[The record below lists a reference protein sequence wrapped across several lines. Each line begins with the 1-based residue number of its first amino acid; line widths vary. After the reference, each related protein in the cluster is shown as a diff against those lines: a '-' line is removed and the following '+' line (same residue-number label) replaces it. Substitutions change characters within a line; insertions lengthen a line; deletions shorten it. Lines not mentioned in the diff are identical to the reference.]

1 MPMDTK
7 AVLFDLDGTLVD
19 SLPDI
24 HAGVCALAQRRG
36 LPQPP
41 IEDVAAMI
49 GKGIRVLV
57 ARLADWWCA
66 RGIKAETP
74 DPETLLPELI
84 EVWSGMP
91 DLVRPIPGA
100 FEAVRALRAVGIRTA
115 LVTNK
120 IRERTVEYL
129 ERHDLEDAFDA
140 VVTASDC
147 ARAKPAPDMLLK
159 AAEMLGVE
167 PQACIM
173 VGDSQNDALAGRAAG
188 MRVWLVRTGYNEG
201 VSIDVWAR
209 ENGFDALW
217 DNVPKALAE
226 LLREAGR

>member
-1 MPMDTK
+1 MDTK

-24 HAGVCALAQRRG
+24 HAGVCALAERRG
-36 LPQPP
+36 LPKPP
-41 IEDVAAMI
+41 IEDVGDMI
-49 GKGIRVLV
+49 GKGIRVLIE
-57 ARLADWWCA
+57 RLADWWRL
-66 RGIKAETP
+66 RGHAVETP
-74 DPETLLPELI
+74 EPEALLPELI

-100 FEAVRALRAVGIRTA
+100 FEAVAALRAAGIKTA

-129 ERHDLEDAFDA
+129 ERNGLEDAFDA

-147 ARAKPAPDMLLK
+147 ERAKPWPDILWM
-159 AAEMLGVE
+159 AAEQLQVD
-167 PQACIM
+167 PKACVM

-188 MRVWLVRTGYNEG
+188 MRTVLVRTGYNEG
-201 VSIDVWAR
+201 VTIDEWAAQ
-209 ENGFDALW
+209 NGFEDLW
-217 DNVPKALAE
+217 DDVPQAMAPILK
-226 LLREAGR
+226 EAAR